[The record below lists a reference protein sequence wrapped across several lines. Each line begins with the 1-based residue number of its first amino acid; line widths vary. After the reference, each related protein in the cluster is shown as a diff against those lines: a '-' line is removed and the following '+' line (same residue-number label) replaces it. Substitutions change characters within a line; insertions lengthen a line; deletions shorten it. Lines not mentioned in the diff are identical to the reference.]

1 MDYDSINNK
10 EIRDAEGASKK
21 VVQLDLFKDT
31 QLGKLNSPESTK
43 PYSIPVDESKQ
54 ISILRIAYEDFILS
68 RQGINCTTKTVD
80 LYKFVLNKVV
90 EWLERHGINTPKEF
104 LGYHVR
110 AILGEMKARECS
122 DSYMHIFARNMKTF
136 VKFLLVEHYIDNP
149 ITFEMPKLVQTR
161 LLTYSAEDIQTIINH
176 CTDKRSFA
184 YIYLMVDSGLRRA
197 EVLALNWGDLDMSSG
212 VVRVEKG
219 KGRKPRSV
227 IVGPRTR
234 RELLKYRSTIDS
246 SDNKP
251 LIQTIKGT
259 RFTKSGL
266 RSWLLRLS
274 KDSGVHI
281 TSHAL
286 RRTFASFSFRAGMN
300 LFELQGLMGHSSL
313 EMTRHYI
320 TILEEDLVKAH
331 EKHGPIDYILSDRSE
346 K

>member
-1 MDYDSINNK
+1 MEYDSTNK
-10 EIRDAEGASKK
+10 NEIRGAEGTSKK
-21 VVQLDLFKDT
+21 VIQLDLFKDNKFR
-31 QLGKLNSPESTK
+31 QDKSQESADHFK
-43 PYSIPVDESKQ
+43 NPAAESKQ
-54 ISILRIAYEDFILS
+54 TSILRTAYEDFILS

-90 EWLERHGINTPKEF
+90 EWLEHHSINSPKYF
-104 LGYHVR
+104 SGYHVR
-110 AILGEMKARECS
+110 AILGEMRARECS

-149 ITFEMPKLVQTR
+149 INFDMPKVVQTR
-161 LLTYSAEDIQTIINH
+161 LLTYSAEDIQTILSH
-176 CTDKRSFA
+176 CTDKRSSA

-197 EVLALNWGDLDMSSG
+197 EVLALNWGDLDLSSG

-227 IVGPRTR
+227 IIGPRTR
-234 RELLKYRSTIDS
+234 RELLKYRATIDS
-246 SDNKP
+246 SDYKP
-251 LIQTIKGT
+251 LIQTKQGT

-274 KDSGVHI
+274 KACGVHI

-331 EKHGPIDYILSDRSE
+331 EKHGPIDYILSEHS
-346 K
+346 KN